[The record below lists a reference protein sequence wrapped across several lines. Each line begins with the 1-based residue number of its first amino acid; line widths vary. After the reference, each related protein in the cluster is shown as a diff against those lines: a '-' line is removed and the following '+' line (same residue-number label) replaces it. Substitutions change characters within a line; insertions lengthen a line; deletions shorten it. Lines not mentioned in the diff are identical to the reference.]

1 MISLSLYAAAAI
13 LQATPVENTAMN
25 GLQDLI
31 VYLSGA
37 AIVALVAGFV
47 ALSRELSAYKT
58 HVAETYVKTG
68 ALDEIKH
75 DVRQLRD
82 AVFQIAAK
90 LEVPIF
96 SEPYRR

>member
-1 MISLSLYAAAAI
+1 MLPANH
-13 LQATPVENTAMN
+13 PENLTVN

-37 AIVALVAGFV
+37 AIVGLVAGFV
-47 ALSRELSAYKT
+47 ALSRELSSYKT
-58 HVAETYVKTG
+58 HVAETYVKAGT
-68 ALDEIKH
+68 LDEIKH

-82 AVFQIAAK
+82 AVFQIANK

>member
-1 MISLSLYAAAAI
+1 MFSLALYAVGAMLVSPTAE
-13 LQATPVENTAMN
+13 QQAMN

-37 AIVALVAGFV
+37 AIVGLVAGFI
-47 ALSRELSAYKT
+47 ALSRELSSYKT
-58 HVAETYVKTG
+58 HVAETYVKAGT
-68 ALDEIKH
+68 LDEIKY

-82 AVFQIAAK
+82 AVFQIAQK